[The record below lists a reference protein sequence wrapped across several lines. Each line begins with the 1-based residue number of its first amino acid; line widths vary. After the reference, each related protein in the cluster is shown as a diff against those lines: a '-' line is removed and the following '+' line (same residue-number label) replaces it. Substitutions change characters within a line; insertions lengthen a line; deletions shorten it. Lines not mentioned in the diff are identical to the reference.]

1 LKRPV
6 SDVIRRGFSNTL
18 ANWQLLLIRI
28 AESAIAFMIV
38 IAILLAAIVPVVVTA
53 LRGSGSGFD
62 LEHPDRI
69 LESIIELVT
78 EHWLLLSWLVVLATL
93 VLGLILAVRSFVEAG
108 TARIFFDG
116 EAAEATTGKF
126 AVFDVQRWFDG
137 GKESWWPIFL
147 IYNIVGLYA
156 ILGAL
161 VPVLVMLM
169 VVTIGGSGSIILGCI
184 AVPLLV
190 LAVIALAV
198 IVALWNQK
206 AIVICVGRGLGAV
219 ASVRAGWR
227 ELMDDFPR
235 HLGVA
240 ALIAIITFGATALLS
255 MITIVGSFGHQSGLS
270 MAFSPLRIVESF
282 AQTSVS
288 AIAGT
293 WFIAC
298 FVALTSDNRS

>member
-1 LKRPV
+1 MKRPV

-18 ANWQLLLIRI
+18 ANWQLLLIRV
-28 AESAIAFMIV
+28 AESAIVFTIV

-53 LRGSGSGFD
+53 LHGSGFD
-62 LEHPDRI
+62 LQHPDRI
-69 LESIIELVT
+69 FESIIELIT
-78 EHWLLLSWLVVLATL
+78 EHWLLLSWLIVLATL

-116 EAAEATTGKF
+116 EAAEESRGSF
-126 AVFDVQRWFDG
+126 AAFDTQRWFDG
-137 GKESWWPIFL
+137 GKASWWPIFL

-156 ILGAL
+156 LLGAL
-161 VPVLVMLM
+161 LPVLVVAMIVM
-169 VVTIGGSGSIILGCI
+169 IGGAESMMIGCI
-184 AVPLLV
+184 VVPILC
-190 LAVIALAV
+190 LAVIAMAV

-206 AIVICVGRGLGAV
+206 AIVICVGRGLGAL

-235 HLGVA
+235 HLGVG
-240 ALIAIITFGATALLS
+240 ALIAIITFGAAALLS
-255 MITIVGSFGHQSGLS
+255 MITIVGSLGHQSGLS
-270 MAFSPLRIVESF
+270 MAFSPLRILESF

-288 AIAGT
+288 AISGT

-298 FVALTSDNRS
+298 IVALTSDNRR